1 MDKQI
6 VQYIMKF
13 MARVDLKGAEVPAY
27 VHSMDALQAELDRPG
42 NDQPL
47 QQVGNNESAEENT

>member
-27 VHSMDALQAELDRPG
+27 VHSMDALQAELDRTD
-42 NDQPL
+42 NVSQE
-47 QQVGNNESAEENT
+47 VNNGTEE